1 MNKGEPAAI
10 TPELYKAIIAIV
22 DERIKD
28 IRVTREDFDELR
40 GVVKEL
46 AQAQSRTEERMGRL
60 EEAVERLAQAQS
72 RTEERMGRLEEAVER
87 LAQAQA
93 RTEEE
98 VRNLAQQVGKLSE
111 NIGSSLEDI
120 AKVVLPGYLERHF
133 NIHIDDELE
142 RRFFV
147 VDSEEIE
154 MNIYGE
160 GKKNGKKVVILGEV
174 KSRIYEREVEGFI
187 QEVSKLLP
195 VLKGKGGVFK
205 VMFGYLIHPSA
216 AKLGEAQEVILV
228 ASYQR

>member
-28 IRVTREDFDELR
+28 IRVTREDFNELR
-40 GVVKEL
+40 EIVKEL
-46 AQAQSRTEERMGRL
+46 AQAQT
-60 EEAVERLAQAQS
+60 
-72 RTEERMGRLEEAVER
+72 
-87 LAQAQA
+87 

-98 VRNLAQQVGKLSE
+98 LRNLAMQVGKLSE
-111 NIGSSLEDI
+111 NIGFSLEDI

-133 NIHIDDELE
+133 NIQIDELE

-174 KSRIYEREVEGFI
+174 KSRIYDREVEGFI
-187 QEVSKLLP
+187 QDVSKLLP

>member
-60 EEAVERLAQAQS
+60 EEAVERLAQAQ
-72 RTEERMGRLEEAVER
+72 
-87 LAQAQA
+87 A

-111 NIGSSLEDI
+111 NIGFSLEDI

-133 NIHIDDELE
+133 NIHIDELE